1 MISSNNIQKLAS
13 EGKVAPASDFRALA
27 LAYSGSNALFALAS
41 YSGALLRGDD
51 EERRE
56 AMKQVMLAAS
66 GLSLVYQIPLFGAAV
81 EEAVNRATG
90 NRKPV
95 SEGVNPF
102 LTVFKRTEKAITEA
116 SKGEGSIAKVVTPVL
131 ELGLGA
137 QLTAPIALGKTFGGD
152 FSDDNIY
159 DLLGITKSYRAGYGV
174 KAKKNGGMTK
184 TQMRRLYPELY
195 KEYYPPKSD
204 EIKEYEKYQKQMY
217 KDFYGQD

>member
-1 MISSNNIQKLAS
+1 MNSLSVGGKSWISKKFNSEEINFFKTNFFLDEIIAKLLSIRKIKKEEVSFFLEPLIKNIL
-13 EGKVAPASDFRALA
+13 P
-27 LAYSGSNALFALAS
+27 
-41 YSGALLRGDD
+41 
-51 EERRE
+51 
-56 AMKQVMLAAS
+56 
-66 GLSLVYQIPLFGAAV
+66 
-81 EEAVNRATG
+81 
-90 NRKPV
+90 
-95 SEGVNPF
+95 NPYI
-102 LTVFKRTEKAITEA
+102 LKDMDIAIERTEKAITEA

-204 EIKEYEKYQKQMY
+204 EVKEYEKYQKQMY